1 MIKKLIY
8 SILKKVMKS
17 TVLKNSQDVNP
28 ASSIYEIEV
37 KDIAGNT
44 TTLEKYKGK
53 KMLLVNVASAC
64 GYTPQY
70 KELQAFYEAN
80 KEHWVVLGFPCND
93 YGAQEQGSESEI
105 QQFCEVNFGV
115 TFPMFSKVNIKSS
128 PIHPIYDWLTN
139 PLSNGWNSQVPD
151 WNFCKFVIDEQG
163 RLEGFYSSAIN
174 PNELV
179 K

>member
-8 SILKKVMKS
+8 SILKKVMKKTELS
-17 TVLKNSQDVNP
+17 NTQQINP
-28 ASSIYEIEV
+28 ATSIYEIAI

-80 KEHWVVLGFPCND
+80 KAHWVVLGFPCND
-93 YGAQEQGSESEI
+93 YGAQEQGSEHEI

-139 PLSNGWNSQVPD
+139 PALNGWNSQVPD

-163 RLEGFYSSAIN
+163 RLEGFYSSAVN
-174 PNELV
+174 PTELQ